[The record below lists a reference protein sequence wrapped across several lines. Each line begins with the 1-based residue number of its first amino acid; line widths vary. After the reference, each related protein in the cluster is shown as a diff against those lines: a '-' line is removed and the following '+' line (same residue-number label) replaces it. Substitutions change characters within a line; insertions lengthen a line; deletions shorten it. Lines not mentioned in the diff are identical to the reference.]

1 MKPPLSIPDALFGK
15 TRQAVL
21 ALLFGNPERA
31 YYTRE
36 IVHAAHSGAS
46 QVQKELDQMNRAGL
60 ITREPRGNHVYFQAN
75 RSAAIFAELFG
86 LVAKTFGVADIL
98 REALGTSE
106 DRVQSAFI
114 YGSIA
119 RGEQQAESDVDV
131 FVVGDVLLS
140 DLDEGMRVAEGRL
153 ARQVSLTVMNQKEFA
168 KRDREKDHFL
178 KTILRGP
185 KIFLVGD
192 EQELAKLNEWRTR

>member
-1 MKPPLSIPDALFGK
+1 MKPPISIPDALFGK

-46 QVQKELDQMNRAGL
+46 QVQKELEQMSRAGL
-60 ITREPRGNHVYFQAN
+60 ITREPRGNHVYYRAN
-75 RSAAIFAELFG
+75 RGAAIFAELVG

-98 REALGTSE
+98 REALGANE
-106 DRVQSAFI
+106 DRIQSAFI

-119 RGEQQAESDVDV
+119 RGEQQAQSDVDLL
-131 FVVGDVLLS
+131 VVGDVLLS
-140 DLDEGMRVAEGRL
+140 DLDEGMRAAEERL
-153 ARQVSLTVMNQKEFA
+153 GRQVSLTVMNRKEFA
-168 KRDREKDHFL
+168 KRDKEKNHFL
-178 KTILRGP
+178 QTMLREP

-192 EQELAKLNEWRTR
+192 EQRLAKLNERRAR

>member
-1 MKPPLSIPDALFGK
+1 MKPPISIPDALFGK

-36 IVHAAHSGAS
+36 IVHAAQSGAS
-46 QVQKELDQMNRAGL
+46 QVQKELEQMSRAGL

-75 RSAAIFAELFG
+75 RSAAIFAELAG

-98 REALGTSE
+98 REALGANE
-106 DRVQSAFI
+106 DRIQSAFI

-119 RGEQQAESDVDV
+119 RGEQQARSDVDLL
-131 FVVGDVLLS
+131 VVGDVLLS
-140 DLDEGMRVAEGRL
+140 DLDEGVRAAEDRIG
-153 ARQVSLTVMNQKEFA
+153 RQVSLTVMNRKEFA
-168 KRDREKDHFL
+168 KRDKEKNHFL
-178 KTILRGP
+178 QTILCEP
-185 KIFLVGD
+185 KIFLIGD
-192 EQELAKLNEWRTR
+192 EQRLAKFNERRAR